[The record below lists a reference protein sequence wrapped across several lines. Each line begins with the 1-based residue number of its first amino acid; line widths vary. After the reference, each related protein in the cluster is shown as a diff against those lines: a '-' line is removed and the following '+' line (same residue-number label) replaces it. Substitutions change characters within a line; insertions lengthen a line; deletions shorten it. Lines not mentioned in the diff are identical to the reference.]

1 MLFKDQFFQKR
12 SIFAIAD
19 YFQPYKTGSIGLI
32 LVGLFEKA
40 QSAICDVIKI
50 HLFFRGVLY
59 HFSSHPSFIVV
70 FL

>member
-1 MLFKDQFFQKR
+1 MLFKDRIFQKR

-40 QSAICDVIKI
+40 QSVICNVIKI
-50 HLFFRGVLY
+50 RLYGRDERRSGKEHL
-59 HFSSHPSFIVV
+59 
-70 FL
+70 